1 MHMGT
6 SILLR
11 PNLSPCE
18 EMVMCLSFNA
28 RFWGFMPPIWFTSPD
43 LPHSNP
49 FGAVPWLPSDWFLLS
64 SSRCTGVYGSGG
76 DGDSRAD
83 PYSDP
88 LSPRS
93 IWFHLLATAA
103 IQQSEKSCTKW
114 NLCRATA
121 LLRLRCLHHLFPV
134 SWSCFPCLGA
144 AMIVVGLWWLI
155 CGGFMFLLSLML
167 FCLLGSFAPFNPI
180 CLVIFKFVYL
190 MISLSGTVTL
200 FLST

>member
-6 SILLR
+6 SILLH

-28 RFWGFMPPIWFTSPD
+28 RFWGFMPLLWGFMPPFWFTSPD

-49 FGAVPWLPSDWFLLS
+49 FGAVPWLPSDRFLLS

-83 PYSDP
+83 LYSDP
-88 LSPRS
+88 LSPCS

-103 IQQSEKSCTKW
+103 IQQSEKSRTKW

-121 LLRLRCLHHLFPV
+121 QVLAPPLSSLMVLFPLPWGCYDCGWLMV
-134 SWSCFPCLGA
+134 A
-144 AMIVVGLWWLI
+144 DLWWIYVSFEFDVVLLI
-155 CGGFMFLLSLML
+155 GF
-167 FCLLGSFAPFNPI
+167 FCSF
-180 CLVIFKFVYL
+180 
-190 MISLSGTVTL
+190 
-200 FLST
+200 

>member
-28 RFWGFMPPIWFTSPD
+28 RFWGFMPPFWFTSPD

-49 FGAVPWLPSDWFLLS
+49 FGAVPWLPSDRFLLS
-64 SSRCTGVYGSGG
+64 SSKCTGVYGSGG

-83 PYSDP
+83 LYSDP

-103 IQQSEKSCTKW
+103 IQQTQKSRTKW

-121 LLRLRCLHHLFPV
+121 QVLAPPLSSLK
-134 SWSCFPCLGA
+134 SCFPCLGA

-155 CGGFMFLLSLML
+155 CGGFMFHLSLLL
-167 FCLLGSFAPFNPI
+167 FCLLGSFAPFNPV
-180 CLVIFKFVYL
+180 CFVIFKFVYM
-190 MISLSGTVTL
+190 MISLSGTVSL